1 MSWTNELYK
10 VYESNCGNTE
20 CDPQLLP
27 VSHSTAN
34 AQIEL
39 TLSESGE
46 FKSARTVVKSDAVTV
61 IPVTEDSAVRS
72 SNICPHP
79 FADKLVYIAGDYGD
93 YVSDNKDCF
102 EAYLAQLKAWE
113 QSDSGHAAVT
123 AVYRYL
129 EKRCLIKDLIAAGVL
144 IQDDE
149 SGRLKDKV
157 SIEGIKQEDA
167 FVRFRIEYAD
177 IMRESRTWEDKTLYD
192 CFIKYNS
199 DKIGNVQLCYATGR
213 ELPCTY
219 KHPSK
224 IRNSG
229 DRGRLISSNDES
241 GFAYR
246 GRFDNKEQALSV
258 SYDFSQ
264 KMHNALK
271 WLIRRQGVNIENS
284 LMLVIW
290 ESALRKLPNPIVSY
304 AGLPIGEEVQFA
316 DTYPAYRQFLSETI
330 FGYRL
335 QLKHDS
341 KAMVMGL
348 DSATTG
354 RLSIVLYSEL
364 SGSGFLTNVENWHRC
379 SSWLR
384 FNGKLKAT
392 VVNSFSLKDLIEC
405 AFGTEQ
411 GSFIKCK
418 PKVMTDYMCRLIP
431 CVTENRNIPKE
442 LVTALVN
449 KASNPLAYSEYYN
462 WQKVLEAACAMLRKA
477 RTEKT
482 KNEEEKMMALDL
494 DNCERS
500 YLFGRL
506 LAVADKA
513 ESDSYDETDK
523 NKRITN
529 ARRYWQRFSTRP
541 SQTWKVI
548 EERLIPYINKL
559 EKGKAVYYQS
569 LMNEI
574 MRKFITDDYTSSK
587 RLEPSYLL
595 AYHNQS
601 QEFYKSKK
609 NKEE

>member
-149 SGRLKDKV
+149 NGRLKDKV

-258 SYDFSQ
+258 SYEFSQ

-271 WLIRRQGVNIENS
+271 
-284 LMLVIW
+284 
-290 ESALRKLPNPIVSY
+290 
-304 AGLPIGEEVQFA
+304 
-316 DTYPAYRQFLSETI
+316 
-330 FGYRL
+330 
-335 QLKHDS
+335 
-341 KAMVMGL
+341 
-348 DSATTG
+348 
-354 RLSIVLYSEL
+354 
-364 SGSGFLTNVENWHRC
+364 
-379 SSWLR
+379 
-384 FNGKLKAT
+384 
-392 VVNSFSLKDLIEC
+392 
-405 AFGTEQ
+405 
-411 GSFIKCK
+411 
-418 PKVMTDYMCRLIP
+418 
-431 CVTENRNIPKE
+431 
-442 LVTALVN
+442 
-449 KASNPLAYSEYYN
+449 
-462 WQKVLEAACAMLRKA
+462 
-477 RTEKT
+477 
-482 KNEEEKMMALDL
+482 
-494 DNCERS
+494 
-500 YLFGRL
+500 
-506 LAVADKA
+506 
-513 ESDSYDETDK
+513 
-523 NKRITN
+523 
-529 ARRYWQRFSTRP
+529 
-541 SQTWKVI
+541 
-548 EERLIPYINKL
+548 
-559 EKGKAVYYQS
+559 
-569 LMNEI
+569 
-574 MRKFITDDYTSSK
+574 
-587 RLEPSYLL
+587 
-595 AYHNQS
+595 
-601 QEFYKSKK
+601 
-609 NKEE
+609 